1 VFSRRCLIR
10 EGLCQ
15 GRVKGSDAC
24 NSPIFARF
32 ILLFNYMCYMCL
44 YVIKCLYVYSGLGL
58 VDSMQRGNM
67 VILDSGV
74 FW

>member
-1 VFSRRCLIR
+1 
-10 EGLCQ
+10 
-15 GRVKGSDAC
+15 
-24 NSPIFARF
+24 
-32 ILLFNYMCYMCL
+32 MCYMCL